1 MSVVGLMKCLHGFL
15 VYIFCS
21 TFNKAIKR
29 DSREQNVPFTSTGNL
44 FHEKNLF
51 MNLLIL
57 V

>member
-15 VYIFCS
+15 VSIFCS

-44 FHEKNLF
+44 FHEKNVF
-51 MNLLIL
+51 MFLLIL

>member
-44 FHEKNLF
+44 FHDKNLF